1 MTQYKINNH
10 PAGGPKKAAAEAAQQ
25 PAAPSTAEYAALQAA
40 KAKLEAQLVGK
51 TQQLARASADV
62 LALQAQVAALEAQ
75 TQRDAAILRDMT
87 RQYLS
92 TWSSKAAAAAG
103 T

>member
-1 MTQYKINNH
+1 M
-10 PAGGPKKAAAEAAQQ
+10 A
-25 PAAPSTAEYAALQAA
+25 
-40 KAKLEAQLVGK
+40 K
-51 TQQLARASADV
+51 TQQLARASAEV

-92 TWSSKAAAAAG
+92 TWSSKVAAAAG